1 MKIYKEKY
9 MVSKNGDIYKITKN
23 GLKIKSKSNRNG
35 YEATSINRKPEYV
48 HLIVAKC
55 FLGEPNG
62 RVVDHLNMDRKDNR
76 LENLEYVTQK
86 ENVRRA
92 TEKIGYNSGAKAQ
105 EIKVIYEGRV
115 FDSYAKLALHLGV
128 HKTCVRQAVK
138 YGYKLKCEE
147 VAKW

>member
-23 GLKIKSKSNRNG
+23 GLKIKSKSNSRG
-35 YEATSINRKPEYV
+35 YEATSINCKPEYV

-55 FLGEPNG
+55 SLGEPNG
-62 RVVDHLNMDRKDNR
+62 RVVDHLNMDKKDNR

-92 TEKIGYNSGAKAQ
+92 IEKIGNIGSKSR

-115 FDSYAKLALHLGV
+115 FDSYTKLALHLGV
-128 HKTCVRQAVK
+128 SEACVRRAVK
-138 YGYKLKCEE
+138 KGYKLKGKE

>member
-23 GLKIKSKSNRNG
+23 GLKIKSKSNSRG
-35 YEATSINRKPEYV
+35 YEATSINCKPEYV

-62 RVVDHLNMDRKDNR
+62 RVVDHLNMDKKDNR

-92 TEKIGYNSGAKAQ
+92 IEKIGNIGSNSR

-115 FDSYAKLALHLGV
+115 FDSYTKLALHLGV
-128 HKTCVRQAVK
+128 SEACVRRAVK
-138 YGYKLKCEE
+138 KGYKLKGKE

>member
-1 MKIYKEKY
+1 MKRYKEKY

-23 GLKIKSKSNRNG
+23 GLKIKSKSNCNG
-35 YEATSINRKPEYV
+35 YEVTSINHKPEYV
-48 HLIVAKC
+48 HSIVAKC

-92 TEKIGYNSGAKAQ
+92 TEKIGYNSGAKSQ
-105 EIKVIYEGRV
+105 EIKVIYDNHV

-128 HKTCVRQAVK
+128 HKTCVRRAVK
-138 YGYKLKCEE
+138 YGYKLKGKE

>member
-1 MKIYKEKY
+1 MKRYKEKY

-23 GLKIKSKSNRNG
+23 GLKIKSKSNSNG
-35 YEATSINRKPEYV
+35 YEVTSINHKLEHV
-48 HLIVAKC
+48 HSIVAKC

-92 TEKIGYNSGAKAQ
+92 TEKMDIIVELN
-105 EIKVIYEGRV
+105 
-115 FDSYAKLALHLGV
+115 
-128 HKTCVRQAVK
+128 HK
-138 YGYKLKCEE
+138 KLKLYM
-147 VAKW
+147 

>member
-9 MVSKNGDIYKITKN
+9 MVSKKGDIYKITKN
-23 GLKIKSKSNRNG
+23 GLKIKSKSNSRG
-35 YEATSINRKPEYV
+35 YEATSINCKPEYV

-62 RVVDHLNMDRKDNR
+62 RVVDHLNMDKKDNR

-92 TEKIGYNSGAKAQ
+92 IEKIGNIGSKSR

-115 FDSYAKLALHLGV
+115 FDSYTKLALHLGV
-128 HKTCVRQAVK
+128 SEACVRRAVK
-138 YGYKLKCEE
+138 KGYKLKGKE

>member
-23 GLKIKSKSNRNG
+23 GLKIKSKSNSRG
-35 YEATSINRKPEYV
+35 YEATSINCKPEYV

-62 RVVDHLNMDRKDNR
+62 RVVDHLNMDKKDNR

-92 TEKIGYNSGAKAQ
+92 IEKIGNIGSKSR

-115 FDSYAKLALHLGV
+115 FDSYTKLALHLGV
-128 HKTCVRQAVK
+128 SEACVRRAVK
-138 YGYKLKCEE
+138 KGYKLKSKE
-147 VAKW
+147 VKKW

>member
-23 GLKIKSKSNRNG
+23 GLKIKSKSNSRG
-35 YEATSINRKPEYV
+35 YEATSINCKPEYV

-62 RVVDHLNMDRKDNR
+62 RVVDHLNMDKKDNR

-92 TEKIGYNSGAKAQ
+92 IEKIGNIGSKSR

-115 FDSYAKLALHLGV
+115 FDSYTKLALHLGV
-128 HKTCVRQAVK
+128 SEACVRRAVTK
-138 YGYKLKCEE
+138 GYKLKGKE

>member
-23 GLKIKSKSNRNG
+23 GLKIKSKSNSRG
-35 YEATSINRKPEYV
+35 YEATSINCKPEYV

-62 RVVDHLNMDRKDNR
+62 RVVDHLNMDKKDNR

-92 TEKIGYNSGAKAQ
+92 IEKIGNIGSKSR

-115 FDSYAKLALHLGV
+115 FDSYTKLALHLGV
-128 HKTCVRQAVK
+128 SEACVRRAVK
-138 YGYKLKCEE
+138 KGYKLKGEE

>member
-23 GLKIKSKSNRNG
+23 GLKIKSKSNSNG
-35 YEATSINRKPEYV
+35 YESTSINHKPEYV

-92 TEKIGYNSGAKAQ
+92 IEKIGNIGSKSR

-115 FDSYAKLALHLGV
+115 FDSYTKLALHLGV
-128 HKTCVRQAVK
+128 SEACVRRAVK
-138 YGYKLKCEE
+138 KGYKLKGKE

>member
-23 GLKIKSKSNRNG
+23 GLKIKSKSNSRG
-35 YEATSINRKPEYV
+35 YKATSINCKPEYV

-62 RVVDHLNMDRKDNR
+62 RVVDHLNMDKKDNR

-92 TEKIGYNSGAKAQ
+92 IEKIGNIGSKSR

-115 FDSYAKLALHLGV
+115 FDSYTKLALHLGV
-128 HKTCVRQAVK
+128 SEACVRRAVK
-138 YGYKLKCEE
+138 KGYKLKGKE

>member
-23 GLKIKSKSNRNG
+23 GLKIKSKSNSMG
-35 YEATSINRKPEYV
+35 YEATSINCKPEYV

-62 RVVDHLNMDRKDNR
+62 RVVDHLNMDKKDNR

-92 TEKIGYNSGAKAQ
+92 IDKIGNIGSKSR
-105 EIKVIYEGRV
+105 EIKVIYEGCV
-115 FDSYAKLALHLGV
+115 FDSYIKLALHLGV
-128 HKTCVRQAVK
+128 SEACVRRAVK
-138 YGYKLKCEE
+138 KGYKLKGKE